1 MDKDLVKKIKTSI
14 HLTYFA
20 ASEKD
25 EEHIVS
31 LFTSKHK
38 YSAEYII
45 NHLTAVQ
52 KMVVTCTCTNSGD
65 LINTDDKKVYIKMD
79 SVNGKYIFQSSNSD
93 IKPFYGNEL
102 FGKFRY
108 VVHQDWIHDDYI
120 VYVLYQDYIAY
131 SVDRLTIENA
141 VRNNTDITFSKLK
154 VLPEVDVNEN
164 DMDNKKL
171 SDMVKALAL
180 INYVFKD

>member
-38 YSAEYII
+38 YSAEYIV

-65 LINTDDKKVYIKMD
+65 LINT
-79 SVNGKYIFQSSNSD
+79 
-93 IKPFYGNEL
+93 
-102 FGKFRY
+102 
-108 VVHQDWIHDDYI
+108 
-120 VYVLYQDYIAY
+120 
-131 SVDRLTIENA
+131 
-141 VRNNTDITFSKLK
+141 
-154 VLPEVDVNEN
+154 
-164 DMDNKKL
+164 KKL